1 MTGVLL
7 ASLLAC
13 VVLVVW
19 FGALEYRELFHPDEG
34 RYAEIPREMV
44 TSGDWVTPRLNGLKY
59 FEKPPLQ
66 YWLTAISYLALGVDE
81 WTARLWP
88 ALAGLLTVGLVFL
101 AGRRLS
107 GGRAGAMAAA
117 VLASTFQFFLF
128 SQVLT
133 LDMGLTFFLTLALVA
148 FLASQDADAR
158 PAARRGW
165 GLGMWAAMALA
176 VLSKGLVGVVLPAL
190 VLGAYVVLERD
201 WGLLRRLSWGSG
213 VPLFLA
219 IVLPWFVLVQA
230 RNPEFFEFFFV
241 REHLARYALRGHNR
255 NGPWYYFLVVLVA
268 GSLPWSYTYF
278 KALWAGWRSAACS
291 RSALNVCR
299 LLTLWVV
306 VITAFYSFSASKL
319 PGYVLPVFPAAA
331 LLAGCRLEWG
341 EVRVRRAHL
350 AGIAGAGLAL
360 AVAAPFLSR
369 LPRVAAAGIDGSTL
383 ISWVQPSGLMLAA
396 AGLTALGMHRRRE
409 LALPAVALGSLLSLQ
424 LLLVGSQSIAWR
436 HSAETLVEQ
445 AQEAQGGFD
454 PQAPFFSVG
463 MYDQTLPLHLGRP
476 VTLVCYRD
484 ELAMGIAQEP
494 ARAISSIEEF
504 RSRWRALAQAYA
516 ILKPDRFLA
525 ERLAGTP
532 MVVLAASPRAVIV
545 ARSPVV
551 PSRRLP
557 KVDTL

>member
-1 MTGVLL
+1 M
-7 ASLLAC
+7 LLAC
-13 VVLVVW
+13 LLACSVLVVW

-34 RYAEIPREMV
+34 RYAEIPHEMV

-66 YWLTAISYLALGVDE
+66 YWLTAISYLALGADE

-88 ALAGLLTVGLVFL
+88 ALAGLLTVGLVFW

-107 GGRAGAMAAA
+107 GVRAGAMAAA

-133 LDMGLTFFLTLALVA
+133 LDMGLTFFLTLALVS
-148 FLASQDADAR
+148 FLASQDASTK
-158 PAARRGW
+158 PATRRGW
-165 GLGMWAAMALA
+165 GLVMWAAMALA

-190 VLGAYVVLERD
+190 VLSAYILLERD
-201 WGLLRRLSWGSG
+201 WGLLRRLSWSAG
-213 VPLFLA
+213 VPLFLS

-241 REHLARYALRGHNR
+241 REHLARYALQGHDR

-268 GSLPWSYTYF
+268 GSLPWSYTYL
-278 KALWAGWRSAACS
+278 KALWAGWRSEACS

-306 VITAFYSFSASKL
+306 VIAAFYSLSASKL

-369 LPRVAAAGIDGSTL
+369 LHRVSAAGIDSSTL
-383 ISWVQPSGLMLAA
+383 IPWVLASGLALAAA
-396 AGLTALGMHRRRE
+396 AGLATLTLHRRRE
-409 LALPAVALGSLLSLQ
+409 VALPAVALGSLLSFQ
-424 LLLVGSQSIAWR
+424 LLLVGSQSIAGR
-436 HSAETLVEQ
+436 YSTEAIVEQ

-484 ELAMGIAQEP
+484 ELAMGIAEEP

-504 RSRWRALAQAYA
+504 RSRWHALAQAYA

-525 ERLAGTP
+525 EKHAATP

-545 ARSPVV
+545 ARSPVA
-551 PSRRLP
+551 PSGRLP
-557 KVDTL
+557 EVDTL